1 MSKVIMVKCSFYGCL
16 SEPQG
21 VSAWWKETAQTRVFV
36 LPPSLL
42 LNHFSRLLTHNAT
55 RHCRVHFYAFVGQPL
70 SKQLY
75 MKKICPSY
83 VGVHSLAQKFHFL
96 CQLKICRSVRCKVTL
111 PLMRLIITCTVP
123 KETNNSMILQQVDWI
138 VTQVTLL

>member
-1 MSKVIMVKCSFYGCL
+1 MSTIKIVVVVCALIVEFIYLVACLAYLAWQWMKEQGISCMALSVKFIQLFRERLSCKWGKAYATMSKVIMVKCSFYGCL

-42 LNHFSRLLTHNAT
+42 LNHFNRLLAHNTT
-55 RHCRVHFYAFVGQPL
+55 RHCRVRFYASVGQPL

-75 MKKICPSY
+75 I
-83 VGVHSLAQKFHFL
+83 
-96 CQLKICRSVRCKVTL
+96 
-111 PLMRLIITCTVP
+111 
-123 KETNNSMILQQVDWI
+123 
-138 VTQVTLL
+138 

>member
-42 LNHFSRLLTHNAT
+42 LNHFNRLLAHNTT
-55 RHCRVHFYAFVGQPL
+55 RHCRVRFYASVGQPL

-75 MKKICPSY
+75 SK
-83 VGVHSLAQKFHFL
+83 
-96 CQLKICRSVRCKVTL
+96 
-111 PLMRLIITCTVP
+111 
-123 KETNNSMILQQVDWI
+123 I
-138 VTQVTLL
+138 VTAQQLGDRTMHIIHIFLGS

>member
-1 MSKVIMVKCSFYGCL
+1 MSKVIMVKCSFHGCL
-16 SEPQG
+16 REPQG
-21 VSAWWKETAQTRVFV
+21 VSALWKGKAQTRVFV

-42 LNHFSRLLTHNAT
+42 LNHFSRLLAHNTT
-55 RHCRVHFYAFVGQPL
+55 RHCRVRFYAFVGEPL
-70 SKQLY
+70 SKRLK

-83 VGVHSLAQKFHFL
+83 VGVHRLAQKSHFL

-123 KETNNSMILQQVDWI
+123 KETNNNMILQQVDWI
-138 VTQVTLL
+138 VTQPALL

>member
-1 MSKVIMVKCSFYGCL
+1 MSKVIMVKCSFHGCL

-21 VSAWWKETAQTRVFV
+21 VSALWKGKAQTCVFV

-42 LNHFSRLLTHNAT
+42 LNHFSRLLAHNTT
-55 RHCRVHFYAFVGQPL
+55 RHCRVRFYAFVGEPL
-70 SKQLY
+70 SKRLY
-75 MKKICPSY
+75 MKR
-83 VGVHSLAQKFHFL
+83 LAQKSHFL

-111 PLMRLIITCTVP
+111 LLMRLIITCPVP

-138 VTQVTLL
+138 VTQPALL